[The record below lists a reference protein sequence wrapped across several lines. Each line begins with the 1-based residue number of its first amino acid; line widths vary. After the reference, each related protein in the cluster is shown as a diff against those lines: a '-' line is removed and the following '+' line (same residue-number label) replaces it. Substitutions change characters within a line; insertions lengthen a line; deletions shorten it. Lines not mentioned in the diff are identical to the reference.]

1 MLKISREFS
10 LSFTE
15 WAPEYN
21 ENSLFLVKKK
31 KRKLRRIINNEEM
44 NTSWPINSVRVN
56 KS

>member
-21 ENSLFLVKKK
+21 ENSLFLIKKK

-44 NTSWPINSVRVN
+44 NTSWPINSIRVN